1 MKKIKISQNILT
13 GAPLSD
19 EDLKLIIGGNARYS
33 NSCKCT
39 YFDRQGGSSVKE
51 IQVYNESDCRQKC
64 ANLCSSNPECM
75 DVAWAYGAMS

>member
-1 MKKIKISQNILT
+1 MKKIKISQNILA

-39 YFDRQGGSSVKE
+39 FFDEHGGSSVKE
-51 IQVYNESDCRQKC
+51 IQAANESICRDKC
-64 ANLCSSNPECM
+64 MNNCNNDPKCKDA
-75 DVAWAYGAMS
+75 AWAYSAMS